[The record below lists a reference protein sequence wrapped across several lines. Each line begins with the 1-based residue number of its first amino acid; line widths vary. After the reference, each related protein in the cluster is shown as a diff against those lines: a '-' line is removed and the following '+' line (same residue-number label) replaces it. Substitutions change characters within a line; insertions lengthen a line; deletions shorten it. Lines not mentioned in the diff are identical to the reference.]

1 MALTPMD
8 IHNKEF
14 SKGFR
19 GYKETEVDDFLD
31 EVVREFESHI
41 KQTASLQEQLEK
53 AQEELERYRNIED
66 TLNRT
71 MVVAQKTADEVR
83 ENARREAELIVREAE
98 QRAKEIILSAER
110 KVEDSR
116 RALEESVRQA
126 SLFRAKLRGMLRAQ
140 MDALED
146 DTLPEEQTAPS
157 VPTGGAPSEA
167 GGGDSASDEG
177 LGAQGDE

>member
-19 GYKETEVDDFLD
+19 GYRETEVDDFLD

-41 KQTASLQEQLEK
+41 KQTAALQEQMEK

-110 KVEDSR
+110 RVEDSR
-116 RALEESVRQA
+116 RELEETVRQA

-146 DTLPEEQTAPS
+146 DKLPEGPAGSAP
-157 VPTGGAPSEA
+157 GAGVRPEA
-167 GGGDSASDEG
+167 GMRSESSAEDQEADSHE
-177 LGAQGDE
+177 

>member
-14 SKGFR
+14 SKSFR
-19 GYKETEVDDFLD
+19 GYKEGEVDDFLD
-31 EVVREFESHI
+31 EIVREFENHV
-41 KQTASLQEQLEK
+41 KQMASMQEQMEK

-98 QRAKEIILSAER
+98 QRAKEIIVSSER
-110 KVEDSR
+110 KVADSR
-116 RALEESVRQA
+116 YELEESVRQA
-126 SLFRAKLRGMLRAQ
+126 SLFRAKLRGMLMAQ
-140 MDALED
+140 MQALED
-146 DTLPEEQTAPS
+146 DKLPGEASPGQGIVPS
-157 VPTGGAPSEA
+157 
-167 GGGDSASDEG
+167 
-177 LGAQGDE
+177 QGQQS

>member
-83 ENARREAELIVREAE
+83 ENSRREAELIVKEAE

-116 RALEESVRQA
+116 HALEESVRQT
-126 SLFRAKLRGMLRAQ
+126 SLFRAKLRGMLLAQ
-140 MDALED
+140 MDALQD
-146 DTLPEEQTAPS
+146 DSLPEEQ
-157 VPTGGAPSEA
+157 GAPSAPARSVPGDGA
-167 GGGDSASDEG
+167 GSEEG
-177 LGAQGDE
+177 QGAQDDE